1 MNYTPLMCNDDEWNF
16 VHYYTLCYVDNT
28 GWNAAATVFG
38 PLLIDTILCHW
49 HVHRLEI
56 I

>member
-1 MNYTPLMCNDDEWNF
+1 MF
-16 VHYYTLCYVDNT
+16 IHYGIILDNT

-38 PLLIDTILCHW
+38 PILRHILCHW

-56 I
+56 ISYGILV